1 MTSTPDTA
9 KMFVHTGA
17 NLPQDPDYPADL
29 AKLGYKVNEEK
40 QIVSISSEGHFF
52 TFYHTSN
59 PHANELRKEAMHES
73 VRGLVIMEL
82 AELGVEQVY
91 LGGEQGQEILS
102 EGVKGKPKEKHVPI
116 LATKLEE
123 LKGKRDV
130 VVVIGEPT
138 EDVGIWAWR
147 HLMKDG
153 GIEGGSAVGLVKKLA
168 VLGMDSTEV
177 DFKEE
182 MRKKKEMELK
192 VSHTHR
198 LLCSRL

>member
-1 MTSTPDTA
+1 
-9 KMFVHTGA
+9 MFVHTGE

-40 QIVSISSEGHFF
+40 QIVSISPEQHFF
-52 TFYHTSN
+52 TFFHTSSAR
-59 PHANELRKEAMHES
+59 ANDMRKEAMHES
-73 VRGLVIMEL
+73 VRGLVMMDL
-82 AELGVEQVY
+82 ADSGVVQVY
-91 LGGEQGQEILS
+91 LGGEKGKEILG
-102 EGVKGKPKEKHVPI
+102 EGVKDKPKEKHLSI

-130 VVVIGEPT
+130 VVVIGEPS

-147 HLMKDG
+147 HMMTEG

-177 DFKEE
+177 VYKEE
-182 MRKKKEMELK
+182 MKKKSEMGLK

-198 LLCSRL
+198 SLCFRL